1 LHEMLP
7 SWTRGEGDCMFS
19 MHRRKHHGSSYGT
32 SGTSFCSI

>member
-7 SWTRGEGDCMFS
+7 SWTRGEGDCMFL
-19 MHRRKHHGSSYGT
+19 MHRRKHHGSSYGA